1 VGISDPLTIGE
12 LAAVDATYQP
22 IPAFADWPQEV
33 PRRELWDRASSELGA
48 LRARRPSADALESAV
63 RTTIRA
69 AAFDTGAIE
78 GLYKTDRGLTM
89 TVAVQAAAWQAE
101 MDERQPDARAYF
113 AAQLEVYELVMDV
126 TTEGRPLTEVW
137 IRHLHEILTQPQ
149 EAYTVQ
155 TLIGE
160 QQRPLPR
167 GRYKSDPNHVQ
178 LADGSIHPY
187 APVDSTPAEM
197 ARLVNDIGSE
207 AFAAAHPV
215 SQASYVHYCLVAI
228 HPFADGN
235 GRVARAVAS
244 IYFYRAASIPLLVL
258 VDQRSSYL
266 MALEA
271 ADRGDRQPFIRFIA
285 DAGRSAMGMVDAA
298 LRAAL
303 GPSVADALR
312 ELGSLLSAQG
322 GLTHHELDA
331 IASGLQD
338 EVQKIILDTLDAI
351 DLPPGVL
358 KIHVGGGRGK
368 TPAGYREVAADQSGA
383 HGWAFKSSP
392 PAEARADVVIA
403 VAIAVASDEDAETFV
418 LYDIEDDAAEPDDRL
433 VLGLSDVY
441 PELTVAAQFRIRR
454 YVERLQGVTL
464 AALVS
469 KATAQLSRTIEDGR

>member
-1 VGISDPLTIGE
+1 MGISDPLTIGE
-12 LAAVDATYQP
+12 LAAVDATYRP

-48 LRARRPSADALESAV
+48 LKARRLSAGALESAV

-89 TVAVQAAAWQAE
+89 TVATQAAAWQAE

-113 AAQLEVYELVMDV
+113 VAQLEAYELVMDV

-149 EAYTVQ
+149 ETYTVE
-155 TLIGE
+155 TPVGE

-167 GRYKSDPNHVQ
+167 GQYKSDPNHVR
-178 LADGSIHPY
+178 LPEGSIHPY

-197 ARLVNDIGSE
+197 ARLVGEIGSD

-215 SQASYVHYCLVAI
+215 SQASYVHYCLVVI

-244 IYFYRAASIPLLVL
+244 IYFYRAAFIPLLVL
-258 VDQRSSYL
+258 ADQRSSYL
-266 MALEA
+266 TALEA
-271 ADRGDRQPFIRFIA
+271 ADRGDRQPFIRFVA

-322 GLTHHELDA
+322 GLTHHELNVIA
-331 IASGLQD
+331 IRLQE
-338 EVQKIILDTLDAI
+338 EVQKIVGDTLDAI
-351 DLPPGVL
+351 DLPPGVS
-358 KIHVGGGRGK
+358 K
-368 TPAGYREVAADQSGA
+368 TPSPTAVSEKGSRLGIGRLRRIKAARRAGD
-383 HGWAFKSSP
+383 SSP
-392 PAEARADVVIA
+392 CPLPRPKPRWASQSQLRLRATRTRRPLCSTTSRV
-403 VAIAVASDEDAETFV
+403 T
-418 LYDIEDDAAEPDDRL
+418 RL
-433 VLGLSDVY
+433 SPTTDWCLG
-441 PELTVAAQFRIRR
+441 
-454 YVERLQGVTL
+454 
-464 AALVS
+464 
-469 KATAQLSRTIEDGR
+469 